1 MWYLLYFNTN
11 KTQIILNIGK
21 KKKKKQ
27 KETKKKETKQSPSKI
42 NK

>member
-27 KETKKKETKQSPSKI
+27 
-42 NK
+42 NKREKNKHFFFENIFL

>member
-21 KKKKKQ
+21 KKKKK
-27 KETKKKETKQSPSKI
+27 KKKIDK
-42 NK
+42 NKNFFF